1 MNEQEK
7 RIYKRVGEIKRDK
20 KTYICFEFRYLLE
33 GKDIALARDFEK
45 TTYYGERITD
55 YGQVPSPYIEIDYSV
70 SSHSLEDLF
79 KGKIDGMDSG

>member
-7 RIYKRVGEIKRDK
+7 RIYKRVFKIKK
-20 KTYICFEFRYLLE
+20 VGKAHICFESRYLLE
-33 GKDIALARDFEK
+33 GKNIALARDFEK